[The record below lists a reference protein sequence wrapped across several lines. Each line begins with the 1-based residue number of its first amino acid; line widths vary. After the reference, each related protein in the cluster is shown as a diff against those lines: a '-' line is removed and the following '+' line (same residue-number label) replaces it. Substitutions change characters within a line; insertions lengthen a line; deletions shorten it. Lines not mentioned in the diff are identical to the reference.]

1 MGKTYKDDKDS
12 RNNHFSSASRRERRG
27 NNGTR
32 PGLAKG
38 HSGLSGDD
46 CLEEMFQSRFLL
58 ASDDMANDTAEES
71 F

>member
-12 RNNHFSSASRRERRG
+12 RNNFSSASRRERRG
-27 NNGTR
+27 NSGTR

-46 CLEEMFQSRFLL
+46 CLEEMFESRFLF
-58 ASDDMANDTAEES
+58 ASDDTDIAEES

>member
-12 RNNHFSSASRRERRG
+12 RNNFSSSRRQRRG

-46 CLEEMFQSRFLL
+46 CLEEMFQSRFLV
-58 ASDDMANDTAEES
+58 SDDTGIDTTEES